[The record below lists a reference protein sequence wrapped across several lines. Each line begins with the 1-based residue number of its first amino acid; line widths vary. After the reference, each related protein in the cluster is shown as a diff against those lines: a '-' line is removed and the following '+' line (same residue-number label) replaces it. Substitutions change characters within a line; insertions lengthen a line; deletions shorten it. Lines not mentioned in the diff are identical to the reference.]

1 MSGWSAATAHSLYG
15 VLFGL
20 MLAAMGV
27 LHILKPEL
35 EQLGGDKGGSRA
47 SDFKLRYG
55 DGGEDL
61 RKVPVSPRWLGYVLI
76 GLGLFHIVIPRFGSG
91 PSSLLLIVMGGF
103 LLAAVLFGLLAGPW
117 LAARRLRRYEA
128 ELARLAA
135 ASDTYS
141 DELRAL
147 HANPPLVF
155 SRRWQLLHNL
165 VIALFGGA
173 FLALGLNMPR

>member
-15 VLFGL
+15 ILFGL
-20 MLAAMGV
+20 MLVAMGV
-27 LHILKPEL
+27 LQMLKPEL
-35 EQLGGDKGGSRA
+35 EQLGGDKGGPRA
-47 SDFKLRYG
+47 SDFKLRHG

-61 RKVPVSPRWLGYVLI
+61 RKVPVSPRWMGYTLI
-76 GLGLFHIVIPRFGSG
+76 GLGMFHIAIPRSGGG
-91 PSSLLLIVMGGF
+91 PSSLFLIVIGCS
-103 LLAAVLFGLLAGPW
+103 LLAAVLFTLLASPW

-155 SRRWQLLHNL
+155 SRRRQLLHNL
-165 VIALFGGA
+165 VIAFFGAA
-173 FLALGLNMPR
+173 FLALGLTIPR

>member
-1 MSGWSAATAHSLYG
+1 MSAATAHSLYG

-20 MLAAMGV
+20 MLVAMGALQMV
-27 LHILKPEL
+27 KPEL
-35 EQLGGDKGGSRA
+35 VQLGGDKDGPRA
-47 SDFKLRYG
+47 NDFRQRYG

-61 RKVPVSPRWLGYVLI
+61 RKVPVAPRWVGYLLI
-76 GLGLFHIVIPRFGSG
+76 GLGLFHIVIPRSGGG
-91 PSSLLLIVMGGF
+91 PSSPLLIVMGGF

-155 SRRWQLLHNL
+155 SRRRQLLHDL
-165 VIALFGGA
+165 VIALFGAA
-173 FLALGLNMPR
+173 FLALGLSTPR